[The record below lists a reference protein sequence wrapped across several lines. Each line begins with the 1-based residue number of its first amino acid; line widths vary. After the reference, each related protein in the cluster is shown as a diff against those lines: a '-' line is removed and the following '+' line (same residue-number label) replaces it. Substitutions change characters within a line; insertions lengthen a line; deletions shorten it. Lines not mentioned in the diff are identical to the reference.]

1 MPKFSKALTK
11 PACAVLAALGFYAA
25 SADAQTFPSRP
36 ITIYVGTQPGGTYDT
51 ISRILA
57 AGWQKKWGQNVI
69 VESRP
74 GSGGVLATSL
84 VARAAPDGYSLV
96 FGGAYDAPLFLK
108 EIGFDPQKDVV
119 PVSVVGV
126 QYYFLLT
133 SRNAKTKTLA
143 EFIAQAKANP
153 GKMSFGIVPAGQHDI
168 ETNDMTGRLG
178 VKLNLV
184 GYKGIAPIYVALLAN
199 EIDGAMGTTTPQ
211 MKTGEMI
218 GLAVGGQKR
227 NADFPNIP
235 TFRELGYNYDPMA
248 NYTFYTRAGT
258 PSDVTH
264 KLYEAAAEVAK
275 SPEFSDR
282 VTKTY
287 SIEAAGWTPEASAK
301 FLREN
306 YEREKAVAERTG
318 IKPQ

>member
-1 MPKFSKALTK
+1 MLKLSRALGRC
-11 PACAVLAALGFYAA
+11 AGAAVLSLGLCAAAN
-25 SADAQTFPSRP
+25 AQTFPSRP

-57 AGWQKKWGQNVI
+57 AGWNKKWGQSVI
-69 VESRP
+69 VESRIGA
-74 GSGGVLATSL
+74 GSILATSL

-96 FGGAYDAPLFLK
+96 FGGAYDAQLFFK
-108 EIGFDPQKDVV
+108 DTGFDPVKDIT

-133 SRNAKTKTLA
+133 SRNLKTKTLA
-143 EFIAQAKANP
+143 EFISKAKAAP
-153 GKMSFGIVPAGQHDI
+153 GKLNFGLVPGGQHDI

-211 MKTGEMI
+211 MKTGEMV
-218 GLAVGGQKR
+218 GLAVGGPKR
-227 NADFPNIP
+227 NADFPDIP
-235 TFRELGYNYDPMA
+235 TFRELGFNYDPMA
-248 NYTFYTRAGT
+248 NYTFYTRTGT
-258 PSDVTH
+258 PRDVVN

-275 SPEFSDR
+275 SSDFADR

-287 SIEAAGWTPEASAK
+287 SIEAAAWTPEESAK
-301 FLREN
+301 FLRNHLE
-306 YEREKAVAERTG
+306 EEKAIAERVG